1 MQLADEEKEMKSICN
16 LAFGIMEV
24 AYLSRRGDMMYNSAF
39 SFLAHVGRYRCRVPV
54 EFA

>member
-16 LAFGIMEV
+16 WAFSIMEV
-24 AYLSRRGDMMYNSAF
+24 AYLLRPGDMMYHYAF
-39 SFLAHVGRYRCRVPV
+39 SFLTHVGRYQCRVPV